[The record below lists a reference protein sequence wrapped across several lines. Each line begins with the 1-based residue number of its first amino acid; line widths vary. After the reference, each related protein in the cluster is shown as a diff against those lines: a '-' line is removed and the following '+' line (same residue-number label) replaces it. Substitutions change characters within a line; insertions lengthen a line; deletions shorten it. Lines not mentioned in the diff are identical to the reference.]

1 MGGRITVAI
10 AAGLAALGLVPS
22 CATPPEN
29 PEDLCAIFEEK
40 RAWYRDAVSSQER
53 WGVPEPLQLALIH
66 QESSFRARARPPRRR
81 FLWILPG
88 SRPSS
93 AYGYGQVVDSTWT
106 AYRRHSGRRGA
117 DRSDFGDVTDFIG
130 WYADYLQR
138 RAGVSKIDAYG
149 LYLAYHEGPR
159 GFSRGTHNQKRW
171 LLNAAHR
178 VESRTRRYTQ
188 QYAGCK
194 ERLDRPWWRRLF

>member
-1 MGGRITVAI
+1 MNRFSFLATF
-10 AAGLAALGLVPS
+10 LLCTAALVVAQEDKPS
-22 CATPPEN
+22 AGVLPP
-29 PEDLCAIFEEK
+29 
-40 RAWYRDAVSSQER
+40 
-53 WGVPEPLQLALIH
+53 
-66 QESSFRARARPPRRR
+66 
-81 FLWILPG
+81 
-88 SRPSS
+88 
-93 AYGYGQVVDSTWT
+93 
-106 AYRRHSGRRGA
+106 
-117 DRSDFGDVTDFIG
+117 
-130 WYADYLQR
+130 
-138 RAGVSKIDAYG
+138 GVSKIDAYG